1 MFFRVLIVFCLLS
14 VSAAGLRWR
23 KVNVS
28 GAEPTPL
35 RDFGAGYWV
44 DETSGERF
52 LVVFG
57 GRRKNGM
64 RTDDTWLFDVDRER
78 WERVFTAD
86 PTRPPRRYSLVA
98 GVVQPHSLFVVS
110 MGQGPVPSD
119 GASSTDDR
127 VKYNDVWGLDLV
139 TRRWTLMDIE
149 GEGISKRYGGHGGV
163 FFNSTLFYV
172 GGGFAVD
179 HRRFSD
185 TYRIDFDA
193 YNDTSPAS
201 SRLRWEVVHS
211 GANNFNQYTP
221 NVPHA
226 RCLHAS
232 TLASENDLVLFG
244 GCLR

>member
-1 MFFRVLIVFCLLS
+1 M
-14 VSAAGLRWR
+14 SAGGGP
-23 KVNVS
+23 S
-28 GAEPTPL
+28 PL

-57 GRRKNGM
+57 GRRQSGL
-64 RTDDTWLFDVDRER
+64 RTDDTWLFDLDRR
-78 WERVFTAD
+78 MWTLVSTAD
-86 PTRPPRRYSLVA
+86 PARPPRRYSMVA
-98 GVVQPHSLFVVS
+98 GVVQPRSLFVVS
-110 MGQGPVPSD
+110 MGQGPDPSD
-119 GASSTDDR
+119 RVGSTDDR
-127 VKYNDVWGLDLV
+127 VKYDDVWGLDLA
-139 TRRWTLMDIE
+139 TRRWTMLNIE

-163 FFNSTLFYV
+163 FFNSTEFYV

-185 TYRIDFDA
+185 TFRIDFA
-193 YNDTSPAS
+193 TYNDTSPAS
-201 SRLRWEVVHS
+201 SRLRWEVVDL
-211 GANNFNQYTP
+211 GASNFNQYTP

-232 TLASENDLVLFG
+232 TLASEDDMVLFG